1 MNATFLLTKVEDID
15 DIMRQFNSFDK
26 NTQFT
31 IDRFEDGILHF
42 LDININGCETNLYYK
57 TSHTGQYCDFTSQ
70 TSWKLNISWIKILY
84 DCLRKIC
91 PSKKLLK
98 GYINRI
104 MLSYIVE

>member
-1 MNATFLLTKVEDID
+1 MNATFILTKVEDID

-26 NTQFT
+26 NTQYT
-31 IDRFEDGILHF
+31 IDRLEDGFLHF
-42 LDININGCETNLYYK
+42 LNIKINGCETNLYYK

-70 TSWKLNISWIKILY
+70 TSWKLNISWIKILH